1 MENSN
6 GLSRIVFIFAND
18 LLISLY
24 LKTMQQTVFIRG
36 YYLSPLQGFG
46 SASASSAQSAVK
58 NLCAFCALLRQIKS
72 ASIGVHPW

>member
-1 MENSN
+1 
-6 GLSRIVFIFAND
+6 
-18 LLISLY
+18 
-24 LKTMQQTVFIRG
+24 MQQTVSIRG

-72 ASIGVHPW
+72 VFISGPSVVEKAETLKC